1 MSPQSCPHEAELL
14 ETLVSGRWPQASS
27 AELREH
33 VERCADCLEL
43 SLVTESM
50 AADRRDAEYFASV
63 PASGAIWWRMQMRVE
78 RESKETAA
86 RTVRRAHSAV
96 VLATLG
102 ALAVV
107 LSLTSLLGAAWSW
120 LTSALPRANELAT
133 LLPAAPSL
141 TIVVLA
147 AVSLAVITPVVV
159 YLAVAEE

>member
-1 MSPQSCPHEAELL
+1 MNAQICPREAELL
-14 ETLVSGRWPQASS
+14 EALGSGRWPQASG

-33 VERCADCLEL
+33 VGACADCLEL
-43 SLVTESM
+43 VLVAGSM
-50 AADRRDAEYFASV
+50 AGDRRDGERSASV
-63 PASGAIWWRMQMRVE
+63 PPSGAIWWRMQMRLE
-78 RESKETAA
+78 RESKEVAA

-102 ALAVV
+102 ALAAV
-107 LSLTSLLGAAWSW
+107 LSLTSLLGAGWHW
-120 LTSALPRANELAT
+120 LTSALPGAGELAR

-141 TIVVLA
+141 TIVIIA